1 MFYLYK
7 NKDIKQI
14 MAKNVNRKDFKLKL
28 DILG

>member
-14 MAKNVNRKDFKLKL
+14 MAKNVNHKDFKLKL